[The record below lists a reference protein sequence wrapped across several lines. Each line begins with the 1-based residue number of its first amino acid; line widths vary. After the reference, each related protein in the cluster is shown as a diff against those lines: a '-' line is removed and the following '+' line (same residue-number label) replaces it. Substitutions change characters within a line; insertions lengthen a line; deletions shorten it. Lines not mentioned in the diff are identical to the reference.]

1 MVTVSKWLRVRPAG
15 LFGRIPRGLVRARR
29 WLRRVEPS
37 HALILAAAIAVTW
50 VGLLV
55 HMQRDYERE
64 EATVWRESGNL
75 VRGLEENLV
84 RTIGGIDQTLLFLRE
99 LYRRDPNA
107 LDLTGWA
114 KNPYWTGGPVI
125 QISVNDR
132 DGVLRATN
140 LSLPDTPVNVANRA
154 HFQVQRDAAD
164 DQLFISIPILG
175 QVSGRWTVNLT
186 RRLLT
191 ADGTFDGIVKASMDI
206 GYLELLYRTMQ
217 INHGMMMLVGTDGVV
232 RQRAPTNLGVIGRQA
247 AGPERVMLTGDPS
260 GRYRARD
267 PVDGV
272 DRLVSYARVGN
283 LPLVVAV
290 GQDAAVVFAEWRIL
304 RRNHLLAGVILT
316 ALLTLTG
323 VLLQRLRERR
333 RASQVALGVTLAN
346 MSQGI
351 LMVDADGLIG
361 VMNDRAAFLVGLPP
375 GMFRPGSRFRDLLQW
390 QLEQGEF
397 GPVAEVDPEFI
408 LFVQRGGLATEYGFY
423 ERTRANGQVLEVR
436 TELLA
441 DGGAVRTFTDITHRK
456 RTEQA
461 LASARDAAEAAGR
474 ARSEF
479 LAVMSHEIRT
489 PMNGIIGISSLLLE
503 MEMGPSERRYVQI
516 IMDSGQHLLRLIND
530 ILDFSR
536 LDAGRLDLEEAEFD
550 LQALLHGTIEMV
562 ASEAQAKGLELS
574 LELAPDVPQYVIGD
588 GHRLRQIL
596 LNLLG
601 NAVKFTRAGRVTL
614 AAKRAGD
621 GSDNVRLGFS
631 VSDTGIGI
639 PPDMIGKLFTEF
651 TQVDSSI
658 TRRFGGSGLGL
669 AISRRLVER
678 MGGTIWVDSAPD
690 VGSVF
695 QFAITLQRSRSVAP
709 ATDAPALADAQPT
722 ASQSF
727 HVMLAEDNDTNRLV
741 TTRMLERRGHSV
753 VAVANGRAAVER
765 ARTYAFDLIL
775 MDMMM
780 PEMDGLAATKAIRAL
795 PRPFGTVPIIGLTAS
810 VAAEDEAACR
820 AAGMN
825 EFAAK
830 PISARHLAA
839 LVDRLARTSDSQP
852 VAGSAAEL
860 NGDALAGLA
869 PPDASSKAAEFIVL
883 ARRVGDR
890 LQDLA
895 VTNQPTALPALVLAL
910 VQPADELGLSRLA
923 LSATWLAATA
933 EAGAPVAARLADT
946 QALLNAGIAA
956 LERWLSGK
964 V

>member
-1 MVTVSKWLRVRPAG
+1 M
-15 LFGRIPRGLVRARR
+15 RARR
-29 WLRRVEPS
+29 WLRRLEPS
-37 HALILAAAIAVTW
+37 HLLILAAAIAVIW

-75 VRGLEENLV
+75 VRGLEENLI

-99 LYRRDPNA
+99 LHRRDPNA

-140 LSLPDTPVNVANRA
+140 LNLPDTPVNVSKRA
-154 HFQVQRDAAD
+154 HFQVQREATD
-164 DQLFISIPILG
+164 DQLFISIPVLG
-175 QVSGRWTVNLT
+175 RVSGRWTVNLT

-191 ADGTFDGIVKASMDI
+191 ADGKFDGIVKASVDI
-206 GYLELLYRTMQ
+206 GYLEQLHGAMQ
-217 INHGMMMLVGTDGVV
+217 INHGMMMLIGTDGVV
-232 RQRAPTNLGVIGRQA
+232 RQRAPTNQDLIGRQVT
-247 AGPERVMLTGDPS
+247 GPERAMLTGEPTGS
-260 GRYRARD
+260 YRALD
-267 PVDGV
+267 PFDGV
-272 DRLVSYARVGN
+272 ERLVSYMRVRN
-283 LPLVVAV
+283 LPLIVAV
-290 GQDAAVVFAEWRIL
+290 GQDAEVVFAEWRAL
-304 RRNHLLAGVILT
+304 RRNQLLAGVFLT
-316 ALLTLTG
+316 ALLILIG
-323 VLLQRLRERR
+323 LVLYRQRERR
-333 RASQVALGVTLAN
+333 RASQQALGVTLAN

-351 LMVDADGLIG
+351 LMVDGDGLIG
-361 VMNDRAAFLVGLPP
+361 VVNDRAIALAGLPP
-375 GMFRPGSRFRDLLQW
+375 GMFRAGSRFRDVLQW
-390 QLEQGEF
+390 QLDQGEF
-397 GPVAEVDPEFI
+397 GPVAAVDPNFVAFI
-408 LFVQRGGLATEYGFY
+408 QRGGLATEYGVY

-436 TELLA
+436 TELLS

-456 RTEQA
+456 RAEQA
-461 LASARDAAEAAGR
+461 LASARDAAEAAGQ

-489 PMNGIIGISSLLLE
+489 PMNGIIGVSSLLLE

-536 LDAGRLDLEEAEFD
+536 LDAGRLDLEETAFD
-550 LQALLHGTIEMV
+550 LHALLAGTIEMV
-562 ASEAQAKGLELS
+562 APEAQAKGLEVA
-574 LELAPDVPQYVIGD
+574 LELAVDVVQHAIGD
-588 GHRLRQIL
+588 AHRLRQIL

-614 AAKRAGD
+614 AARRADD
-621 GSDNVRLGFS
+621 GSDNMRLSFS

-639 PPDMIGKLFTEF
+639 PADMIDKLFTEF

-678 MGGTIWVDSAPD
+678 MGGTIWVDSTPD

-695 QFAITLQRSRSVAP
+695 HFTITLQQLRFPAP
-709 ATDAPALADAQPT
+709 AADAPSLAIAQAT
-722 ASQSF
+722 DIQSF

-741 TTRMLERRGHSV
+741 TTRMLERRGHTV

-765 ARTYAFDLIL
+765 ATAFAFDLIL

-780 PEMDGLAATKAIRAL
+780 PELDGLAATRAIRAL
-795 PRPFGTVPIIGLTAS
+795 PPPFGTVPIVGLTAS
-810 VAAEDEAACR
+810 VTADDQAACLR
-820 AAGMN
+820 AGMD

-830 PISARHLAA
+830 PISAPQLAD
-839 LVDRLARTSDSQP
+839 LVGRLARTGDSQLI
-852 VAGSAAEL
+852 AGSDAEL
-860 NGDALAGLA
+860 NSDALTRLEPAQA
-869 PPDASSKAAEFIVL
+869 RIKAAEFIVM
-883 ARRVGDR
+883 ARRAR
-890 LQDLA
+890 HSLQDLA
-895 VTNQPTALPALVLAL
+895 DTNQPASLPGLVLPL
-910 VQPADELGLSRLA
+910 VQRADELGLSRLA

-946 QALLNAGIAA
+946 KARLTAAISA
-956 LERWLSGK
+956 LEHWLSGK